1 MPGRKAQQTG
11 EEMGSKRSPAPG
23 GGKIADRRA
32 QFKRLSRQSPRDEEA
47 ERAFIEGKM
56 EMVRTDPNLTK
67 EEKQSALEELK
78 RKLRPP
84 RGVEGRNGSSH

>member
-1 MPGRKAQQTG
+1 
-11 EEMGSKRSPAPG
+11 MGSKRPPAPG

-32 QFKRLSRQSPRDEEA
+32 EFERLSRQSPRDEEA

-56 EMVRTDPNLTK
+56 EMVRTDPNLSK
-67 EEKQSALEELK
+67 EEKQRALEELK

-84 RGVEGRNGSSH
+84 PRG